1 MDPLF
6 CFLHPFFVP
15 VLFDACNILCVLKTL
30 VEGFFLYWS
39 LFELTRQSLDKSSN
53 FLVSQAACL
62 EFWFFFLN
70 IISGETK
77 NILLCSCTWK
87 NKQPCMRDGYCVL
100 ELTDDICEQQ
110 GQGES
115 EEWCRQGCALP
126 VAAAV
131 GLVEGEQRSGHTA
144 ARERPGRRGVHRP
157 RCQRVA
163 LPRPWQ

>member
-1 MDPLF
+1 M
-6 CFLHPFFVP
+6 H
-15 VLFDACNILCVLKTL
+15 
-30 VEGFFLYWS
+30 
-39 LFELTRQSLDKSSN
+39 
-53 FLVSQAACL
+53 
-62 EFWFFFLN
+62 
-70 IISGETK
+70 
-77 NILLCSCTWK
+77 
-87 NKQPCMRDGYCVL
+87 DGYCVL

-115 EEWCRQGCALP
+115 EERCRQGCALP

-163 LPRPWQ
+163 LPRPWQQSRWTRALLKQEVSVGGKKKYIKKQLF